1 MTEIQNLQNASD
13 RKNSRYNKNIGSKLG
28 DPARRLLETYSDIP
42 SDEVEKHV
50 YAIVCLPSLCVC
62 RTLTPA
68 TQRDEGWKVWPYPCI
83 GQFRFLD
90 LSISHSPYYPTI
102 LERIKAGE
110 NFLDLGCCF
119 GQDLR
124 KLAADGA
131 PSEHLYGSD
140 LRPEFFDLGYK
151 LFRDKDTLKS
161 KFFVGDVF
169 DPSSPLSELDGKIDI
184 IYAASFLHLFG
195 YDDQIRVCKRIVKLL
210 KEKKNSVVLGRQVG
224 SSNAGNQTPSNDPT
238 RTRWRHNEE
247 TFKKMWEEVGKL
259 TESTWRVEV
268 SSEPWAGESDHGP
281 QGGNDPSTL
290 RLRFA
295 VFREA

>member
-1 MTEIQNLQNASD
+1 MGRTAAIGTDINTEVD
-13 RKNSRYNKNIGSKLG
+13 RLIKRDRPIYPPLLREFSLG

-50 YAIVCLPSLCVC
+50 YAI
-62 RTLTPA
+62 
-68 TQRDEGWKVWPYPCI
+68 RDEGWKVWPYPCI

-131 PSEHLYGSD
+131 PSGHLYGSD
-140 LRPEFFDLGYK
+140 LP
-151 LFRDKDTLKS
+151 
-161 KFFVGDVF
+161 
-169 DPSSPLSELDGKIDI
+169 
-184 IYAASFLHLFG
+184 SFLHLFG

-210 KEKKNSVVLGRQVG
+210 KEKDSVVLGRQVG

-268 SSEPWAGESDHGP
+268 SSEPWAGEGDHGP

>member
-1 MTEIQNLQNASD
+1 MAETHS
-13 RKNSRYNKNIGSKLG
+13 SKLG
-28 DPARRLLETYSDIP
+28 DPARHLLETYSNIP

-50 YAIVCLPSLCVC
+50 YAI
-62 RTLTPA
+62 
-68 TQRDEGWKVWPYPCI
+68 RDEAWNVWPYPCI

-90 LSISHSPYYPTI
+90 LSISHSPHYPAI
-102 LERIKAGE
+102 LERLKTGDE

-151 LFRDKDTLKS
+151 LFRDKDRLKS
-161 KFFVGDVF
+161 KFIVGDVF
-169 DPSSPLSELDGKIDI
+169 DPSSLLSELDRKIDI

-195 YDDQIRVCKRIVKLL
+195 YDDQIKICKRIIKLL
-210 KEKKNSVVLGRQVG
+210 KEKKDSVVLGRQVG
-224 SSNAGNQTPSNDPT
+224 DSIAGEQTPRNDPT

-247 TFKKMWEEVGKL
+247 SFKKMWEEVGKL
-259 TESTWRVEV
+259 TASKWRVEV
-268 SSEPWAGESDHGP
+268 SSEPWAGESEDGSRSR
-281 QGGNDPSTL
+281 DDSSTL
-290 RLRFA
+290 RLKFA